1 MGVKR
6 DGSSSMKPTWAVV
19 ATLDEPAALVASF
32 AAHHLAQGAATVHL
46 FLDQPDAE
54 AQAML
59 ADLPGCEVTVCD
71 ASYWAA
77 SAHGKRPALHTS
89 RQVKNARQVY
99 ARCGADWL
107 LHCDGDEFLR
117 DGVMLRAELARAP
130 AKAMYM
136 RLLVAERAYPRG
148 AVGAQI
154 FSGVFRHELPDYPHH
169 GPEVY
174 GEMQAYFHYGLTG
187 HRAGKALVRVGAG
200 MQMGLHAPLGKPA
213 HKAIQSTRLL
223 HFDGLTR
230 LHFTLKLLRRAHEP
244 PSHASN
250 RHGAARSTQ
259 FLSMCEAMAAPEMR
273 TALVAVLKELE
284 PDQIRQL
291 RRLGALDETGFDP
304 RPVLAAAGLAP
315 DLSEAAFDASLRQ
328 RYAGFLQKHAP
339 DLA

>member
-1 MGVKR
+1 
-6 DGSSSMKPTWAVV
+6 MKPTWAVV
-19 ATLDEPAALVASF
+19 TTVDEPSALVAAF
-32 AAHHLAQGAATVHL
+32 AAHHLAQGASKVHL
-46 FLDQPDAE
+46 FLDKPDPE

-59 ADLPGCEVTVCD
+59 AKLPGCEVTVCD
-71 ASYWAA
+71 AAYWAT
-77 SAHGKRPALHTS
+77 SKRGSRPGQHTN
-89 RQVKNARQVY
+89 RQVQNARRVY
-99 ARCGADWL
+99 AACDADWL

-117 DGVMLRAELARAP
+117 DGVMLRAELAHAP

-154 FSGVFRHELPDYPHH
+154 FSGVFRHELPDYPHN
-169 GPEVY
+169 GPKVY

-187 HRAGKALVRVGAG
+187 HKAGKALVRVGAG

-213 HKAIQSTRLL
+213 HRAIRSTRLL

-250 RHGAARSTQ
+250 RHGTARSTQ
-259 FLSMCEAMAAPEMR
+259 FLSLRESVADAALRE
-273 TALVAVLKELE
+273 ALVSVLKAL
-284 PDQIRQL
+284 DRRQL
-291 RRLGALDETGFDP
+291 QQLRGLGCLDEAEFDP
-304 RPVLAAAGLAP
+304 RPVLAAAGLSP
-315 DLSEAAFDASLRQ
+315 DLSVAAFDASLRQ
-328 RYAGFLQKHAP
+328 RYSGFLRQYAP